1 MLTGKLKNQVDEIW
15 EIFWT
20 GGVTNPISVIEQF
33 TYLLFIRRLD
43 EIHTSREKQSLLL
56 EASFE
61 NPIFSSEQNSY
72 RWNKFKNLDPQ
83 VMFDLVKDKVFPFIK
98 TINGADTSFATHMND
113 AIFMIP
119 KAQVLDKVVT
129 LIDKIPM
136 DDRDTKGDLY
146 EYMLSKLQ
154 SSGTN
159 GQFRT
164 PRHIIQMMVEM
175 TQPKLDGDKSDII
188 CDPASGTCGFL
199 MASEEYVRKQFEQA
213 LMKPE
218 NSRHFHKKMFNAY
231 DFDQHM
237 LRIGAM
243 NLMLHG
249 VEHPTV
255 EYKDSLSDFGENN
268 IRDKY
273 TLILANPPFKG
284 SVAYD
289 ELSPDLLTA
298 LGKTPKKTAPK
309 IETDEEGNKKA
320 KKGPSEKTE
329 LLFLALILRMLQPG
343 GRAAVIVPDGVLFGS
358 TNSHKQIRQTIIE
371 DHKLDAV
378 VSLPSGVF
386 KPYAGVSTA
395 ILFFTKTNS
404 GGTGKVWFYDM
415 KADGFSLDDKRIP
428 LVPINKGQG
437 KDGEELEITTEA
449 DVIDASLLASA
460 SLASDMAPSE
470 HANHKLN
477 NIPDVL
483 YRWQQRDNDSNPEH
497 SEKNRKRTDQSFF
510 VPVSEIINNDYD
522 LSINRYKEVVYEE
535 VTYDEPQ
542 VILKRIKA
550 LQEAMDKG
558 IADLE
563 AML

>member
-1 MLTGKLKNQVDEIW
+1 MLTGKIKNQVDEIW
-15 EIFWT
+15 ETFWT
-20 GGVTNPISVIEQF
+20 GGIANPISVIEQF
-33 TYLLFIRRLD
+33 TFLLFIRRLD
-43 EIHTSREKQSLLL
+43 EIHTQREKQSVLL
-56 EASFE
+56 ETAFS
-61 NPIFSSEQNSY
+61 NPIFGKDGKDEELNY
-72 RWNKFKNLDPQ
+72 RWSKFKNLDPK

-98 TINGADTSFATHMND
+98 TIQGEDTAFAKHMED

-119 KAQVLDKVVT
+119 KPAVLDRVVNM
-129 LIDKIPM
+129 IDQIDM
-136 DDRDTKGDLY
+136 TDRDTKGDLY

-164 PRHIIQMMVEM
+164 PRHIIQLMVEM
-175 TQPKLDGDKSDII
+175 TAPKLDGDKSDII

-199 MASEEYVRKQFEQA
+199 MAAEEYVRSTYSDA
-213 LMKPE
+213 LLKPV
-218 NSRHFHKKMFNAY
+218 NSQHFHQKMFNAY

-249 VEHPTV
+249 VEQPTV
-255 EYKDSLSDFGENN
+255 EYRDSLSDYGDAN

-273 TLILANPPFKG
+273 SLILANPPFKG

-298 LGKTPKKTAPK
+298 LGKSPKKVQAKT
-309 IETDEEGNKKA
+309 ETDAEGNKKKA
-320 KKGPSEKTE
+320 KGPSEKTE
-329 LLFLALILRMLQPG
+329 LLFLALILRLLQPG

-358 TNSHKQIRQTIIE
+358 TNSHQTIRKTLIE
-371 DHKLDAV
+371 EHKLDAV

-404 GGTGKVWFYDM
+404 GGTDKVWFYDM
-415 KADGFSLDDKRIP
+415 QADGFSLDDKRTP
-428 LVPINKGQG
+428 LIKNQQ
-437 KDGEELEITTEA
+437 LTTEA
-449 DVIDASLLASA
+449 DAIDNQAAHG
-460 SLASDMAPSE
+460 DTAPSE
-470 HANHKLN
+470 LPNHKLN
-477 NIPDVL
+477 NIPDIL
-483 YRWQQRDNDSNPEH
+483 FRWFNKRGETERQRTE
-497 SEKNRKRTDQSFF
+497 QSFY
-510 VPVSEIINNDYD
+510 VPLQDIIDKNYD
-522 LSINRYKEVVYEE
+522 LSINRYKDVVYQE
-535 VTYDEPQ
+535 VQYDSPK
-542 VILKRIKA
+542 VILQRIKE
-550 LQEAMDKG
+550 LQAAMDQG

>member
-15 EIFWT
+15 TAFWT
-20 GGVTNPISVIEQF
+20 GGIANPISVIEQF

-43 EIHTSREKQSLLL
+43 EIQAQL
-56 EASFE
+56 EATA
-61 NPIFSSEQNSY
+61 NLAGGKVDKPIFNRNQQKL
-72 RWNKFKNLDPQ
+72 RWSKFKNIDPDE
-83 VMFDLVKDKVFPFIK
+83 MLVLVREKVFPFIK
-98 TINGADTSFATHMND
+98 TINGADTAFAKHMKD

-119 KAQVLDKVVT
+119 TAALLDRVVNMISN
-129 LIDKIPM
+129 LDM
-136 DDRDTKGDLY
+136 SDRDTKGDLY
-146 EYMLSKLQ
+146 EYMLSKL
-154 SSGTN
+154 STSGTN

-164 PRHIIQMMVEM
+164 PRHIIRMMVDM
-175 TQPKLDGDKSDII
+175 TAPKLDGQSSDII
-188 CDPASGTCGFL
+188 CDPAAGTCGFL
-199 MASEEYVRKQFEQA
+199 MAAEEYIRHSHEKA
-213 LMKPE
+213 LLKKA
-218 NSRHFHKKMFNAY
+218 NAKHFNHNMFNAY
-231 DFDQHM
+231 DFDSHM

-255 EYKDSLSDFGENN
+255 EYRDSLSDYGDDN
-268 IRDKY
+268 IQDKY

-298 LGKTPKKTAPK
+298 LGKSP
-309 IETDEEGNKKA
+309 KKA
-320 KKGPSEKTE
+320 KVKQKIELDEDGNPVEAKKKKAPSEKTE

-358 TNSHKQIRQTIIE
+358 TKSHKEIRKTLIE
-371 DHKLDAV
+371 EHKLEGI

-404 GGTGKVWFYDM
+404 GGTDKVWFYDM
-415 KADGFSLDDKRIP
+415 QADGFSLDDKRTA
-428 LVPINKGQG
+428 LVKE
-437 KDGEELEITTEA
+437 GETA
-449 DVIDASLLASA
+449 A
-460 SLASDMAPSE
+460 
-470 HANHKLN
+470 HKLN

-483 YRWQQRDNDSNPEH
+483 YRWQN
-497 SEKNRKRTDQSFF
+497 KNKEATRKRTEQSFF
-510 VPVSEIINNDYD
+510 VPKKELVDNDYD

-535 VTYDEPQ
+535 VEYDEPK

-550 LQEAMDKG
+550 LQQAMDKG
-558 IADLE
+558 IEELE
-563 AML
+563 SLLWVGL

>member
-15 EIFWT
+15 EVFWT

-43 EIHTSREKQSLLL
+43 EIHTARERQAMLL
-56 EASFE
+56 EGDIE
-61 NPIFSSEQNSY
+61 NPIFTSEQNSY
-72 RWNKFKNLDPQ
+72 RWSKFKNLDPQ

-98 TINGADTSFATHMND
+98 TINGEDTSFAKHMAD

-119 KAQVLDKVVT
+119 KAQVLDKVVN

-175 TQPKLDGDKSDII
+175 TAPKLDGDKSDII

-199 MASEEYVRKQFEQA
+199 MASEEYVRKQYSDA

-218 NSRHFHKKMFNAY
+218 NHRHFHNQMFNAY

-255 EYKDSLSDFGENN
+255 EYKDSLSDHGDNN
-268 IRDKY
+268 ISDKY

-298 LGKTPKKTAPK
+298 LGKTPKKTTQK
-309 IETDEEGNKKA
+309 VETDEDGNKKQ

-358 TNSHKQIRQTIIE
+358 TKSHKEIRKTIIE

-404 GGTGKVWFYDM
+404 GGTDNVWFYDM
-415 KADGFSLDDKRIP
+415 QADGFSLDDKRTP
-428 LVPINKGQG
+428 LI
-437 KDGEELEITTEA
+437 KDQELTTEA
-449 DVIDASLLASA
+449 DAIDTSLLKQ
-460 SLASDMAPSE
+460 DKAPSE
-470 HANHKLN
+470 QPNHKLN

-483 YRWQQRDNDSNPEH
+483 YRWQSITDDSLERRKVENE
-497 SEKNRKRTDQSFF
+497 RKRIEQSFY
-510 VPVSEIINNDYD
+510 VPMSEIVANDYD

-535 VTYDEPQ
+535 VQYDEPK
-542 VILKRIKA
+542 VILERIKS
-550 LQEAMDKG
+550 LQQAMDKG

-563 AML
+563 NML

>member
-1 MLTGKLKNQVDEIW
+1 MLTGKIKNQVDEIW
-15 EIFWT
+15 EAFWT
-20 GGVTNPISVIEQF
+20 GGIANPISVIEQF
-33 TYLLFIRRLD
+33 TFLLFIRRLD
-43 EIHTSREKQSLLL
+43 EIHTQREKQAILL
-56 EASFE
+56 ETAFT
-61 NPIFSSEQNSY
+61 NPIFGKNGNDDELNY
-72 RWNKFKNLDPQ
+72 RWSKFKNLDPKE
-83 VMFDLVKDKVFPFIK
+83 MFDLVKDKVFPFIK
-98 TINGADTSFATHMND
+98 TIQGEDTAFAKHMED

-119 KAQVLDKVVT
+119 KPAVLDRVVNM
-129 LIDKIPM
+129 IDKIDM
-136 DDRDTKGDLY
+136 TDRDTKGDLY

-164 PRHIIQMMVEM
+164 PRHIIQLMVEM
-175 TQPKLDGDKSDII
+175 TAPKLDGEKSDII

-199 MASEEYVRKQFEQA
+199 MAAEEYVRSTHKDA
-213 LMKPE
+213 LLKPL
-218 NSRHFHKKMFNAY
+218 NSQHFHQHMFNAY

-249 VEHPTV
+249 VEQPTV
-255 EYKDSLSDFGENN
+255 EYRDSLSDYGDAN
-268 IRDKY
+268 ISEKY

-298 LGKTPKKTAPK
+298 LGKTPKKVQAKT
-309 IETDEEGNKKA
+309 ETDEDGNKKKA
-320 KKGPSEKTE
+320 KGPSEKTE

-358 TNSHKQIRQTIIE
+358 TNSHKTIRKTLLE
-371 DHKLDAV
+371 EHKLDAV

-404 GGTGKVWFYDM
+404 GGTDKVWFYDM
-415 KADGFSLDDKRIP
+415 QADGFSLDDKRTP
-428 LVPINKGQG
+428 LL
-437 KDGEELEITTEA
+437 KDQELTTEA
-449 DVIDASLLASA
+449 DAIDTKAAHG
-460 SLASDMAPSE
+460 DTVPSE
-470 HANHKLN
+470 LPNHKLN

-483 YRWQQRDNDSNPEH
+483 FRWFNKQGDAQRQ
-497 SEKNRKRTDQSFF
+497 RTEQSFY
-510 VPVSEIINNDYD
+510 VPLQEIIDKNYD

-535 VTYDEPQ
+535 VKYDPPK
-542 VILKRIKA
+542 VILQRIKD
-550 LQEAMDKG
+550 LQAAMDKG

>member
-15 EIFWT
+15 EVFWT

-43 EIHTSREKQSLLL
+43 EIHTARERQAMLL
-56 EASFE
+56 ETE
-61 NPIFSSEQNSY
+61 IQQPIFTSEQSNY
-72 RWNKFKNLDPQ
+72 RWNKFKNFDPQ
-83 VMFDLVKDKVFPFIK
+83 EMFELLKDEVFPFIK
-98 TINGADTSFATHMND
+98 TINGEDTSFAKHMAD

-119 KAQVLDKVVT
+119 KAQVLDKVVN
-129 LIDKIPM
+129 LIDKISM

-146 EYMLSKLQ
+146 EYMLSKLL

-175 TQPKLDGDKSDII
+175 TAPKLDGDKSDII

-199 MASEEYVRKQFEQA
+199 MASEEYVRKEFGDA
-213 LMKPE
+213 LMKPD
-218 NSRHFHKKMFNAY
+218 NYKHFHNEMFNAY

-255 EYKDSLSDFGENN
+255 EYKDSLSDNGANN
-268 IRDKY
+268 ISDKY

-298 LGKTPKKTAPK
+298 LGKTPKKAAAK
-309 IETDEEGNKKA
+309 VEVDENGNKKQ

-358 TNSHKQIRQTIIE
+358 TKSHKEIRRTIIE

-404 GGTGKVWFYDM
+404 GGTDNVWFYDM
-415 KADGFSLDDKRIP
+415 QADGFSLDDKRTP
-428 LVPINKGQG
+428 LVKD
-437 KDGEELEITTEA
+437 KDGNEKQLTTEA
-449 DVIDASLLASA
+449 DAIDKSLLKE
-460 SLASDMAPSE
+460 DKAPSE
-470 HANHKLN
+470 QPNHKLN

-483 YRWQQRDNDSNPEH
+483 YRWQQLDKEVS
-497 SEKNRKRTDQSFF
+497 RKRTDQSFY
-510 VPVSEIINNDYD
+510 VPVADILANDYD

-535 VTYDEPQ
+535 VQYDEPK
-542 VILKRIKA
+542 VILERIKS
-550 LQEAMDKG
+550 LQQAMDQG

-563 AML
+563 KML

>member
-15 EIFWT
+15 EAFWT
-20 GGVTNPISVIEQF
+20 GGITNPISVIEQF

-43 EIHTSREKQSLLL
+43 EIHTARVKNALVMETEIEK
-56 EASFE
+56 
-61 NPIFSSEQNSY
+61 PIFGTEQDSY
-72 RWNKFKNLDPQ
+72 RWSKFKNQDPQ
-83 VMFDLVKDKVFPFIK
+83 VMFELVRDKVFPFIK
-98 TINGADTSFATHMND
+98 TINGEDTTFAKHMRD
-113 AIFMIP
+113 AIFMVP
-119 KAQVLDKVVT
+119 TAGLLDRVVT
-129 LIDKIPM
+129 MIDKIDM

-164 PRHIIQMMVEM
+164 PRHIIQMMVQM
-175 TQPKLDGDKSDII
+175 TAPKLDGDKSDVI

-199 MASEEYVRKQFEQA
+199 MAAEEYVRNTQSGA
-213 LMKPE
+213 LMRPE
-218 NSRHFHKKMFNAY
+218 NSKHFHNQMFNAY

-249 VEHPTV
+249 VEHPVV
-255 EYKDSLSDFGENN
+255 EYRDSLSDQGEHN
-268 IRDKY
+268 IKDKF

-284 SVAYD
+284 SVSYD
-289 ELSPDLLTA
+289 DLAPDLLTA
-298 LGKTPKKTAPK
+298 LGKTPKKATAK
-309 IETDEEGNKKA
+309 TETDEDGNKKK

-343 GRAAVIVPDGVLFGS
+343 GRAAVVVPDGVLFGS
-358 TNSHKQIRQTIIE
+358 TKSHKEIRKTLVDE
-371 DHKLDAV
+371 HKLEAV

-395 ILFFTKTNS
+395 ILFFTKTND
-404 GGTGKVWFYDM
+404 GGTDNVWFYDM
-415 KADGFSLDDKRIP
+415 QADGFSLDDKRTP
-428 LVPINKGQG
+428 LIKEQV
-437 KDGEELEITTEA
+437 LTTEA
-449 DVIDASLLASA
+449 DAIDYKAAEGESLEKGQ
-460 SLASDMAPSE
+460 APSE
-470 HANHKLN
+470 LENHKLN

-483 YRWQQRDNDSNPEH
+483 FRWQHLQNETGRE
-497 SEKNRKRTDQSFF
+497 RTEQSFF
-510 VPVSEIINNDYD
+510 VAISDIQGNDYD

-535 VTYDEPQ
+535 VNYEAPQ
-542 VILKRIKA
+542 VILEKIKL
-550 LQEAMDKG
+550 LQAEMDKG

-563 AML
+563 KLL